1 MDVLIMNLI
10 NITTGNR
17 RIGKKEKTE
26 RGREIGRRREKKR
39 KSEKSLIH
47 KKTEEGKQREK

>member
-10 NITTGNR
+10 NMTTGNR
-17 RIGKKEKTE
+17 RGGKKEKTE
-26 RGREIGRRREKKR
+26 RGREMGKRREKK
-39 KSEKSLIH
+39 KNSEKSLIH